1 LHNLIYKGEET
12 PLFFKYYKNIEADKI
27 KLYIYKNDEFVEV
40 DTTFKKIDKYF
51 YRCIVNFDFVGKYY
65 FKVEYEDDRIGG
77 GIVTIK
83 DNLIKKIYEVE
94 YGNWKIKDNKMYFY
108 DTDNNIL
115 AEFNLYDEKGNPT
128 SESVFLR
135 ERIW

>member
-12 PLFFKYYKNIEADKI
+12 PLFFKYYQNIETDKM
-27 KLYIYKNDEFVEV
+27 KLYIYKDDEFVEV
-40 DTTFKKIDKYF
+40 DTTFEKIDNYF
-51 YRCIVNFDFVGKYY
+51 YRCIVEFDFIGKYY
-65 FKVEYEDDRIGG
+65 FKVEYKDDRIGG

-83 DNLIKKIYEVE
+83 ENILQKIYNIEF
-94 YGNWKIKDNKMYFY
+94 GNWEIKDNKMYFY

-135 ERIW
+135 ERI